1 VAFTFFFRDMQILE
15 LIVKHALP
23 ELVGRSRIRI
33 WDAGCAMGQETYS
46 LAIILAEN
54 MGRFSFGNIQIYA
67 TDVEE
72 NSSFGDTVRSG
83 VYNEEDLKRIPPGLL
98 DKYFVPLERG
108 TRFQAIDAIRSRI
121 TYARH
126 DLLTLQ
132 PVRNDFSL
140 VLCKNVLLHFG
151 QEERVKVMSMFHD
164 CLTPDGYF
172 ATEQTQK
179 MPDDAQ
185 HSFVKVAPD
194 GQIFRKTEGSSRV
207 SGGAS

>member
-1 VAFTFFFRDMQILE
+1 MAFTFFFRDMQILE

-23 ELVGRSRIRI
+23 ELTGRSRIRI
-33 WDAGCAMGQETYS
+33 WDAGCAMGQETHS

-54 MGRFSFGNIQIYA
+54 MGRFSFGNVQIYA

-83 VYNEEDLKRIPPGLL
+83 VYSEEDLKRIPPALL
-98 DKYFVPLERG
+98 SKYFVPLEDG
-108 TRFQAIDAIRSRI
+108 TRFQAIDAIRARI

-151 QEERVKVMSMFHD
+151 QEERVKVIKMFHE
-164 CLTPDGYF
+164 CLIPGGYL

-179 MPDDAQ
+179 MPEDARC
-185 HSFVKVAPD
+185 SFVKVAPD
-194 GQIFRKTEGSSRV
+194 GQIFRKADEGCPARN
-207 SGGAS
+207 